1 MITSKQRAYLRGL
14 ANPLETIAQIGK
26 GGVTDATVAS
36 VDEVLLARELV
47 KLRVHETCP
56 ESSREAAQV
65 LAEKLSADI
74 VQVIGTRFVLYRR
87 NDKKPQIK
95 LP

>member
-36 VDEVLLARELV
+36 VDEALLARELV
-47 KLRVHETCP
+47 KLRVLETCP

-87 NDKKPQIK
+87 NDEKPQIK